1 MCRELGFAHPD
12 HLLDQ
17 LTSRQL
23 SEWEAYD
30 RLDPIGEWRVDFRM
44 ASLEAFISNIVT
56 KIWGEKGSK
65 LSTPLDF
72 MTEWDKEKLD
82 EEVKDAEDTFMSWT
96 DHGWVERTKQSTE
109 QMKQMMLTIAKAQNT
124 KQRQLR
130 TDPPRK
136 KK

>member
-1 MCRELGFAHPD
+1 
-12 HLLDQ
+12 
-17 LTSRQL
+17 
-23 SEWEAYD
+23 
-30 RLDPIGEWRVDFRM
+30 M